1 MILADA
7 GARDALHKDLAPHLR
22 WDPTDERPSVQ
33 KLARIFG
40 SIDDPLVP
48 GAIIAL
54 VRDDRMLFS
63 VVADNPTDWR
73 RLIPLAVAAAGVTLT
88 DLDGRSVESSGP
100 IAEILNEYGLQHT
113 SFETPIGDRH
123 RASKAVDALR
133 RLILALQT
141 MPVAPRDLPRSPPQ
155 LLHEFDLALQGGDRD
170 ASLARL
176 RELEQQRAVDSL
188 NLRFLTVRWHAAFQQ
203 WRELRDEPWFADLCQ
218 TRRPPRVTAELLR
231 AIYEA
236 GLGGAKLLAD
246 PGVLLERFRTLVAG
260 VPGDLFRHLPP
271 APNSVTAIMF
281 ALDAATDSE
290 EGRIAAL
297 RLSDTSDWDV
307 AERRAFEAILVLG
320 SPSDAPST
328 AEPELTLLE
337 LLRRRADGP
346 PLSEAELT
354 AVRGLLAEES
364 GSLSVVELGNAL
376 IRDRSAQ
383 QGVPEASPLRAS
395 ADLPD
400 DWVTDRWEGWFRAL
414 PKLSTRRAR
423 ELAERLADE
432 VDVRTALAAVS
443 DREHFANTLADAL
456 STSEE
461 QAVQGLPHVARWLQ
475 DDADWP
481 TADLAPLYRALFTD
495 FLIFDARTAESLSL
509 ALSLLDGWLSTGPQ
523 ATEYTEALDDFRG
536 TLGGLVSE
544 RTLDPLIDLAELLV
558 IHPAQHRDARDSLW
572 AELQSRLHRFQ
583 ARMTPLQVAILNGI
597 CEVMGGPWA
606 FEMPVRDEEAAD
618 GAGAWE
624 GTVGIYSL
632 RSAVGQRVVD
642 ALSERYPGARVDWR
656 DDHVSSPSLRQWAAR
671 SDVVAVDWSA
681 AKHPVTDAIRAALG
695 DRAPLWVHGGTSSI
709 VSKIIDAVDHLV

>member
-7 GARDALHKDLAPHLR
+7 GARDALHQQLAPHLR
-22 WDPTDERPSVQ
+22 WDPADKRPRVQ
-33 KLARIFG
+33 KLARIY
-40 SIDDPLVP
+40 SSMDDPLVP
-48 GAIIAL
+48 GAIIPL
-54 VRDDRMLFS
+54 IRDDRMLFS
-63 VVADNPTDWR
+63 AVADNSTDWR

-88 DLDGRSVESSGP
+88 DFDGRSVESSGP
-100 IAEILNEYGLQHT
+100 IADVLNEYGLQHS
-113 SFETPIGDRH
+113 SFETPAGDRH
-123 RASKAVDALR
+123 RARKAVGALQ

-141 MPVAPRDLPRSPPQ
+141 MPVAPRDLLRSPPQ
-155 LLHEFDLALQGGDRD
+155 VLHDFDLALQGGDRD
-170 ASLARL
+170 VSLARL
-176 RELEQQRAVDSL
+176 RELDQQRAVDSL
-188 NLRFLTVRWHAAFQQ
+188 NLRFLTVRWHAAFHQ

-236 GLGGAKLLAD
+236 GLGGAGLLAD
-246 PGVLLERFRTLVAG
+246 PDALLDRFRALVAG

-271 APNSVTAIMF
+271 DPNSVTAIML

-297 RLSDTSDWDV
+297 RLIDTSDWDV

-320 SPSDAPST
+320 SPTDSPST

-364 GSLSVVELGNAL
+364 GPLSVVELGNAL
-376 IRDRSAQ
+376 IRDLSAQ
-383 QGVPEASPLRAS
+383 QGLPEASPQGAS
-395 ADLPD
+395 ADLSD
-400 DWVTDRWEGWFRAL
+400 DWVTDSWEGWFRAL
-414 PKLSTRRAR
+414 PKLSPRRAR

-432 VDVRTALAAVS
+432 VDVRDALETVE
-443 DREHFANTLADAL
+443 DREHFTNALAGAL

-481 TADLAPLYRALFTD
+481 TVDLAPLYRALVTD
-495 FLIFDARTAESLSL
+495 FLIFDTRTAESLGL

-523 ATEYTEALDDFRG
+523 AVEYAEALDDFRG
-536 TLGGLVSE
+536 ILDGLISE

-558 IHPAQHRDARDSLW
+558 IHPAQARDAREDLW
-572 AELQSRLHRFQ
+572 AELQSRLKGFQ
-583 ARMTPLQVAILNGI
+583 ARMTRSQVAILNGV
-597 CEVMGGPWA
+597 CQVMGGPRV
-606 FEMPVRDEEAAD
+606 FEMPVRDEEEADRAAT
-618 GAGAWE
+618 WE
-624 GTVGIYSL
+624 GTIGIYSL

-642 ALSERYPGARVDWR
+642 TLSERAPGARVDWR
-656 DDHVSSPSLRQWAAR
+656 NDHVSTPSLRQWAAR
-671 SDVVAVDWSA
+671 GDVIAVDWSA
-681 AKHPVTDAIRAALG
+681 AKHAATDAIRAALG
-695 DRAPLWVHGGTSSI
+695 DRVPLWVHGGTSSI
-709 VSKIIDAVDHLV
+709 VSKIIDAVER